1 MNATVNAQG
10 QAARMKSV
18 ILASPKMAEGKKV
31 RKY

>member
-18 ILASPKMAEGKKV
+18 ILASPKMAEG